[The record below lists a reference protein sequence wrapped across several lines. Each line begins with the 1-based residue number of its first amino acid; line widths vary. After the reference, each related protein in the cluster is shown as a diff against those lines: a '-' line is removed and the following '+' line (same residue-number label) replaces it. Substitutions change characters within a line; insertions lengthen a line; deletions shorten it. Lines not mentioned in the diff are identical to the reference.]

1 MRTFTHRQSHSPAS
15 TTPARPGVTNVVRLN
30 ETSNIAPATGF
41 AHDFSRVPAIS
52 SAPRMIA
59 RQAQTRPPFP
69 QPRQPQSLFDN
80 DGLQVLARATIEITE
95 WAQRHPRE
103 LSQPS
108 REVVR
113 LVRDQVPASLGLA
126 DEDIL
131 RIIYPGRD
139 ALDNLPEPPPPPE
152 RPALEESAGAG
163 TPPEL
168 PQMPRDFVGL
178 THTPGVAG
186 ALTRYADVAAALD
199 RAVDGL
205 PMPAVLR
212 RVLRNVIRNRVRSG
226 TGRSLTTTQ
235 NSGNPRNPT
244 ANAQPQQNRPRP
256 VEPTPS
262 AAPSPGAASGASHGP
277 TGPTGP
283 TVNAGP
289 GADIRQQ
296 YLALVCEVITGIRT
310 AVEEGRT
317 WEFENDTLLRDDEW
331 LHVAQP
337 TYIQERHAWLQQL
350 VSELG
355 SIMSELE
362 SGALTPTEPAS
373 RRSLARL
380 HSARHPSRRRAWF
393 NRVNNPGRMLDGVT
407 VRDSSGA
414 RRYITD
420 MPFGRSLAPAAFPT
434 WWIDGCQ
441 PSRPTPTIG
450 EPTTPVVPGGRLTG
464 RRVVVRDL
472 TRPGATAELLTP
484 FSNMFDRPHG
494 TVRSATLDEQ
504 RDQDGNCFILVD
516 GSTVSL
522 PWSCPTR

>member
-1 MRTFTHRQSHSPAS
+1 MRTFAHRQSHPPAS
-15 TTPARPGVTNVVRLN
+15 TATARPGVTNVVSLN
-30 ETSNIAPATGF
+30 ETANVAPANGF

-52 SAPRMIA
+52 SAPRMVA

-69 QPRQPQSLFDN
+69 RPRQPQGLFDN
-80 DGLQVLARATIEITE
+80 DALQTLARATIEITQ

-113 LVRDQVPASLGLA
+113 MVRDQVPASLGLA

-139 ALDNLPEPPPPPE
+139 ALNNLPEPPPPE

-163 TPPEL
+163 TPSEL
-168 PQMPRDFVGL
+168 PPMLRDFTGL
-178 THTPGVAG
+178 THTPGVVG
-186 ALTRYADVAAALD
+186 ALTRYTDVAAALD
-199 RAVDGL
+199 RAIDGL
-205 PMPAVLR
+205 PMPTVLR

-226 TGRSLTTTQ
+226 TGRSLTGTQ
-235 NSGNPRNPT
+235 TSPV
-244 ANAQPQQNRPRP
+244 QPQQNRPRP
-256 VEPTPS
+256 VATPPS
-262 AAPSPGAASGASHGP
+262 AAPNAGAGPSAS
-277 TGPTGP
+277 TGP

-289 GADIRQQ
+289 GTDIRQQ

-317 WEFENDTLLRDDEW
+317 WEFENDTLLRDDEY
-331 LHVAQP
+331 LRVAQP

-355 SIMSELE
+355 SIMTELE

-393 NRVNNPGRMLDGVT
+393 NRANNPGRMLDGVT
-407 VRDSSGA
+407 VRDSSGT

-420 MPFGRSLAPAAFPT
+420 MPFGRRLAPTAFPT

-441 PSRPTPTIG
+441 PSRPTPSVGTPPVS
-450 EPTTPVVPGGRLTG
+450 EPTTPVVPSGRLTG

-484 FSNMFDRPHG
+484 FSNAFDQPQD
-494 TVRSATLDEQ
+494 TVRGATFDEQ
-504 RDQDGNCFILVD
+504 RDQAGNCFIIVD
-516 GSTVSL
+516 GSNVTL
-522 PWSCPTR
+522 PWPCPTR

>member
-1 MRTFTHRQSHSPAS
+1 MRSFTHRQSHPPAS
-15 TTPARPGVTNVVRLN
+15 TTPTRPAVTNVLRLN
-30 ETSNIAPATGF
+30 ETSNIAPGNGF

-59 RQAQTRPPFP
+59 RQAQTRPAPFP
-69 QPRQPQSLFDN
+69 RPRQPQGLFDN
-80 DGLQVLARATIEITE
+80 DGLQVLVRATIEITE

-113 LVRDQVPASLGLA
+113 LVRDQVPASLGLT

-139 ALDNLPEPPPPPE
+139 ALDNLPEPPAPE

-163 TPPEL
+163 TPSEL
-168 PQMPRDFVGL
+168 PQMPRDFTGL

-186 ALTRYADVAAALD
+186 ALTRYADVAATLD
-199 RAVDGL
+199 RAIDGL

-235 NSGNPRNPT
+235 SSGNPRNTT
-244 ANAQPQQNRPRP
+244 APAQPQQNRSRP
-256 VEPTPS
+256 AATTPG
-262 AAPSPGAASGASHGP
+262 AAPSPGAAPGASP
-277 TGPTGP
+277 GP

-289 GADIRQQ
+289 GTDIRQQ

-407 VRDSSGA
+407 VRDSSGT

-420 MPFGRSLAPAAFPT
+420 MPFGRRLTPAAFPT

-450 EPTTPVVPGGRLTG
+450 ELTTPVVPGGRLTG
-464 RRVVVRDL
+464 RRVVVHDL

-484 FSNMFDRPHG
+484 FSNMFDQPQG
-494 TVRSATLDEQ
+494 TVRGATFDEQ

-516 GSTVSL
+516 GNTISL
-522 PWSCPTR
+522 PWPCPTR

>member
-1 MRTFTHRQSHSPAS
+1 MRTFAHRQSHPPAS
-15 TTPARPGVTNVVRLN
+15 TATARPGVTDVVRLN
-30 ETSNIAPATGF
+30 ETSSVAPASGF

-52 SAPRMIA
+52 SAPRTVA

-69 QPRQPQSLFDN
+69 RPQQPQSLFDN
-80 DGLQVLARATIEITE
+80 DALQTLARATIEITQ

-113 LVRDQVPASLGLA
+113 MVRDQVPASLGLA

-139 ALDNLPEPPPPPE
+139 ALDNLPEPPPPE

-163 TPPEL
+163 TPSEL
-168 PQMPRDFVGL
+168 PPMPRDFTGL
-178 THTPGVAG
+178 THTPGVVG
-186 ALTRYADVAAALD
+186 ALTRYTDVAAALD
-199 RAVDGL
+199 RAIDGL
-205 PMPAVLR
+205 PMPTVLR

-226 TGRSLTTTQ
+226 TGRSLTGTQ
-235 NSGNPRNPT
+235 NPGITRNPT
-244 ANAQPQQNRPRP
+244 APVQPQQNRPRP
-256 VEPTPS
+256 VATTPS
-262 AAPSPGAASGASHGP
+262 A
-277 TGPTGP
+277 TTGP

-289 GADIRQQ
+289 GTDIRQQ

-317 WEFENDTLLRDDEW
+317 WEFENDTLLRDDEY
-331 LHVAQP
+331 LRVAQP

-355 SIMSELE
+355 SIMTELE
-362 SGALTPTEPAS
+362 SGALTPTEPPS
-373 RRSLARL
+373 RQSLALL

-393 NRVNNPGRMLDGVT
+393 NRANNPGRMLDGVT
-407 VRDSSGA
+407 VRDSSGT

-420 MPFGRSLAPAAFPT
+420 MPFGRRLQPTAFPT

-441 PSRPTPTIG
+441 PSRPTPPVE
-450 EPTTPVVPGGRLTG
+450 EPTTPVVPTGRLTG

-484 FSNMFDRPHG
+484 FSNVFDQPQD
-494 TVRSATLDEQ
+494 TVRGATFDEQ
-504 RDQDGNCFILVD
+504 RDQDGNCFILVN